1 MSRIGDHWFKNGLLK
16 VKTLS
21 GDIKVIA
28 HETDLVKLAPDFDDF
43 SFITSDYIRLM
54 SDDEDVERYD
64 VVDGH
69 V

>member
-28 HETDLVKLAPDFDDF
+28 HETDLVKLAPDFFLLSPLTILD
-43 SFITSDYIRLM
+43 
-54 SDDEDVERYD
+54 
-64 VVDGH
+64 
-69 V
+69 